1 MSFNNF
7 ALKFSRF
14 LPPEQ
19 SNKFSLE
26 ALKIISHLNL
36 LDVLFPKKIK
46 EINSLNLMGL
56 NFPNR
61 VGVAGGLDKNAN
73 YFHILGK
80 LGFGFVEVG
89 TITLKPQSGNPKP
102 RIHRFNDQET
112 IINSLGFNNIGAFKA
127 LKNIEKNKKNFDG
140 VLGISIGKGKDIK
153 IDRAHEDYLHLM
165 DFFKDVGD
173 YFAINISSPNT
184 EDLRN
189 LTKDD
194 YFNNLVDKIMN
205 KREQIS
211 KGFSAK
217 KPIIVKISPDE
228 SIDNLE
234 KIVRYCKQSGVDG
247 FILTNTSLDH
257 DYKIPGGLSGSQ
269 LRHKAEESLKFVRS
283 IVGQET
289 NIIASGGIMTK
300 EDALN
305 RFKLKADLIQL
316 YSGFVF
322 RGNELLQDCL
332 EISST

>member
-1 MSFNNF
+1 MN
-7 ALKFSRF
+7 
-14 LPPEQ
+14 
-19 SNKFSLE
+19 
-26 ALKIISHLNL
+26 
-36 LDVLFPKKIK
+36 
-46 EINSLNLMGL
+46 
-56 NFPNR
+56 
-61 VGVAGGLDKNAN
+61 
-73 YFHILGK
+73 
-80 LGFGFVEVG
+80 
-89 TITLKPQSGNPKP
+89 
-102 RIHRFNDQET
+102 
-112 IINSLGFNNIGAFKA
+112 
-127 LKNIEKNKKNFDG
+127 
-140 VLGISIGKGKDIK
+140 
-153 IDRAHEDYLHLM
+153 
-165 DFFKDVGD
+165 FFKDVGD

-234 KIVRYCKQSGVDG
+234 KIVNYCKQSGVDG